1 MSTLYKYET
10 SHFLARN
17 VFVSTLFALCCV
29 CSYSNTSFSLNSFEY
44 FDIKN
49 APPKLNFI
57 CPPLG
62 VYFIFRAA
70 LFYILKIRYTFLMR
84 KFQVV
89 SPYQPSGDQGEAI
102 EKLSAGFL
110 AGDRFQTLKGVT
122 GSGKTF
128 TMAKIIEKVQRPTLI
143 ISHNKTL
150 SAQLFREFKSFF
162 PNNAV
167 EYFVSYYDYYQPEAY
182 VPARDLYI
190 EKDASINDEID
201 KLRLAATYSLMER
214 RDVIVVATVSC
225 IYGLGMPD
233 LYKDMRVHIEKGE
246 ILDLRKFERD
256 LASIQYQ
263 RNDMVLDRGNFRVRG
278 DVIEVY
284 PPYMETD
291 TAYRIELDFDEV
303 ARILRFNVLNRAT
316 EEELDEMQFY
326 PAKHFVVPHETLV
339 SATERIQKELE
350 ERVETLQT
358 AGKMIEAE
366 RLKTRTTYDI
376 EMMKEMGYCS
386 GIENYSGPI
395 SGRKTGEPPATL
407 LHYFPD
413 DFLCLIDEA
422 HVTVPQ
428 IGAMY
433 EGDRSRKQNLIDF
446 GFRLPSA
453 LDNRPLKADEFWKKM
468 NQVIY
473 VTATPRVEEI
483 KQSTQVVEQIIRPTG
498 LLDPIIDVR
507 PSEGQMEDIYK
518 EVKARIEKGERSLIL
533 TLTKKMA
540 EDLTDYLLGL
550 NLKVKYIHS
559 EIDTFERVEILKSLR
574 VGEIDVLI
582 GINLLREGI
591 DLPEVSFIAILDADK
606 IGFLRSTTSLIQI
619 VGRAARNE
627 NGMVV
632 MYADNLTPAIK
643 ETVSETKRRREIQQK
658 YNEEHGITPHTVSK
672 AVQDILVRQQAN
684 AEEEAEIELGVL
696 KKSANLFDPK
706 QRKKLIDALKKQM
719 SDYADRLEY
728 EQAAAVRDQISEIER
743 TYGNGK

>member
-1 MSTLYKYET
+1 
-10 SHFLARN
+10 
-17 VFVSTLFALCCV
+17 
-29 CSYSNTSFSLNSFEY
+29 
-44 FDIKN
+44 
-49 APPKLNFI
+49 
-57 CPPLG
+57 
-62 VYFIFRAA
+62 
-70 LFYILKIRYTFLMR
+70 MR
-84 KFQVV
+84 KFEVI
-89 SPYQPSGDQGEAI
+89 SPFLPSGDQGEAI
-102 EKLSAGFL
+102 ERLAAGFL
-110 AGDRFQTLKGVT
+110 RGDRYQTLKGVT

-150 SAQLFREFKSFF
+150 SAQLYREFKSFF

-190 EKDASINDEID
+190 EKDAAINDEID

-233 LYKDMRVHIEKGE
+233 LYKEMRVHIEKGE
-246 ILDLRKFERD
+246 ALDLRRFERD
-256 LASIQYQ
+256 LASIQYV

-291 TAYRIELDFDEV
+291 TAYRIELDFDE
-303 ARILRFNVLNRAT
+303 ISSIKRFDVLNRNT

-326 PAKHFVVPHETLV
+326 PAKHFVVPHEALV
-339 SATERIQKELE
+339 SATERIEKELE
-350 ERVETLQT
+350 ERLETLRA
-358 AGKMIEAE
+358 AGKMLEAE
-366 RLKTRTTYDI
+366 RLKARTTYDI

-395 SGRKTGEPPATL
+395 SGRNPGEPPATL

-453 LDNRPLKADEFWKKM
+453 LDNRPLKFDEFSAKM
-468 NQVIY
+468 NQIIY
-473 VTATPRVEEI
+473 VTATPREQEI
-483 KQSTQVVEQIIRPTG
+483 RQSSQVVEQIIRPTG
-498 LLDPIIDVR
+498 LLDPIIDIR
-507 PSEGQMEDIYK
+507 PSEGQMEDIYRETK
-518 EVKARIEKGERSLIL
+518 ERIERGERSLIL

-550 NLKVKYIHS
+550 GLKVKYIHS

-574 VGEIDVLI
+574 TGEIDVLI

-627 NGMVV
+627 NGKVV
-632 MYADNLTPAIK
+632 MYADNMTPAIK

-658 YNEEHGITPHTVSK
+658 YNEEHGITPRTVSK
-672 AVQDILVRQQAN
+672 AVQDILVRQQSDAQ
-684 AEEEAEIELGVL
+684 EETEIELAVI

-706 QRKKLIDALKKQM
+706 QRRKVIDALKKEM
-719 SDYADRLEY
+719 GDYADRLEY
-728 EQAAAVRDQISEIER
+728 EQAASVRDQILEIER
-743 TYGNGK
+743 TYGKK

>member
-1 MSTLYKYET
+1 
-10 SHFLARN
+10 
-17 VFVSTLFALCCV
+17 
-29 CSYSNTSFSLNSFEY
+29 
-44 FDIKN
+44 
-49 APPKLNFI
+49 
-57 CPPLG
+57 
-62 VYFIFRAA
+62 
-70 LFYILKIRYTFLMR
+70 MR
-84 KFQVV
+84 KFKVV
-89 SPYQPSGDQGEAI
+89 APYEPSGDQGQAI
-102 EKLSAGFL
+102 EKLSEGFL
-110 AGDRFQTLKGVT
+110 RGDRYQTLKGVT

-150 SAQLFREFKSFF
+150 SAQLYREFKSFF
-162 PNNAV
+162 PENAV

-190 EKDASINDEID
+190 EKDADVNKEID
-201 KLRLAATYSLMER
+201 QLRLKATYSLMER

-233 LYKDMRVHIEKGE
+233 LYKEMRVHIEKGE
-246 ILDLRKFERD
+246 IFDTRKFERQMT
-256 LASIQYQ
+256 SIQYQ
-263 RNDMVLDRGNFRVRG
+263 RNDMVLERGNFRVRG
-278 DVIEVY
+278 DVIEVF

-291 TAYRIELDFDEV
+291 TAYRIELDFDE
-303 ARILRFNVLNRAT
+303 ISSIKRFNVLTREI

-326 PAKHFVVPHETLV
+326 PSKHFVVPQDALFK
-339 SATERIQKELE
+339 ATDRILE
-350 ERVETLQT
+350 EMAEQVKKFQIEQKPL
-358 AGKMIEAE
+358 EAE
-366 RLKTRTTYDI
+366 RIKSRTTYDV

-395 SGRKTGEPPATL
+395 SGRKRGEPPATL

-453 LDNRPLKADEFWKKM
+453 LDNRPLKFDEFEKKL

-473 VTATPRVEEI
+473 VTATPRKEEI
-483 KQSTQVVEQIIRPTG
+483 KQSTQVVEQLIRPTG
-498 LLDPIIDVR
+498 LLDPIIEVR
-507 PSEGQMEDIYK
+507 PSEGQMEDIYN
-518 EVKARIEKGERSLIL
+518 EVKKRIEKHERSLIL

-550 NLKVKYIHS
+550 NLRVKYIHS

-574 VGEIDVLI
+574 LGEIDVLI

-632 MYADNLTPAIK
+632 MYADAITPAIK
-643 ETVSETKRRREIQQK
+643 ETVEETKRRRAIQQK

-672 AVQDILVRQQAN
+672 AVQDILVRQQKD
-684 AEEEAEIELGVL
+684 AEENEKMQLEVL
-696 KKSANLFDPK
+696 KKNANLFDPK
-706 QRKKLIDALKKQM
+706 QRKKLIEALKKEM
-719 SDYADRLEY
+719 SDCADRLEY
-728 EQAAAVRDQISEIER
+728 EEAAAIRDQIQEIEN
-743 TYGNGK
+743 TYGKT

>member
-1 MSTLYKYET
+1 
-10 SHFLARN
+10 
-17 VFVSTLFALCCV
+17 
-29 CSYSNTSFSLNSFEY
+29 
-44 FDIKN
+44 
-49 APPKLNFI
+49 
-57 CPPLG
+57 
-62 VYFIFRAA
+62 
-70 LFYILKIRYTFLMR
+70 MR

-89 SPYQPSGDQGEAI
+89 SPYEPSGDQAQAI
-102 EKLSAGFL
+102 DKLSEGFL
-110 AGDRFQTLKGVT
+110 RGDRYQTLKGVT

-128 TMAKIIEKVQRPTLI
+128 TMAKIIERVQRPTLI

-150 SAQLFREFKSFF
+150 SAQLYREFKSFF

-190 EKDASINDEID
+190 EKDAATNKEID
-201 KLRLAATYSLMER
+201 ALRLKATYSLMER

-233 LYKDMRVHIEKGE
+233 LYKEMRVHIEKGE
-246 ILDLRKFERD
+246 ILDLRKFERA
-256 LASIQYQ
+256 LCSIQYT
-263 RNDMVLDRGNFRVRG
+263 RNDMAMDRGNFRVRG

-291 TAYRIELDFDEV
+291 TAYRIELDFDEI
-303 ARILRFNVLNRAT
+303 ARIRRFNVITREI

-326 PAKHFVVPHETLV
+326 PAKHFVVPQEALL
-339 SATERIQKELE
+339 SATERIEKELE
-350 ERVETLQT
+350 ERLETLNAQ
-358 AGKMIEAE
+358 GKLLEAE

-386 GIENYSGPI
+386 GIENYSAPI

-413 DFLCLIDEA
+413 DFLCMMDEA

-433 EGDRSRKQNLIDF
+433 EGDRSRKQNLVDF

-453 LDNRPLKADEFWKKM
+453 LDNRPLKFEEFEKKL

-473 VTATPRVEEI
+473 VTATPRKEEI
-483 KQSTQVVEQIIRPTG
+483 AQSTQVVEQIIRPTG
-498 LLDPIIDVR
+498 LLDPIIDIR
-507 PSEGQMEDIYK
+507 PSEGQMEDIYN
-518 EVKARIEKGERSLIL
+518 EVKQRIAKGERSLIL

-574 VGEIDVLI
+574 AGEIDVLI

-619 VGRAARNE
+619 IGRAARNE
-627 NGMVV
+627 NGTVV
-632 MYADNLTPAIK
+632 MYADVMTPAIK
-643 ETVSETKRRREIQQK
+643 EAVGETRRRREIQQK
-658 YNEEHGITPHTVSK
+658 WNEEHGITPHTVSK
-672 AVQDILVRQQAN
+672 AVQDILVRQQKDAEEN
-684 AEEEAEIELGVL
+684 AEVELGFL
-696 KKSANLFDPK
+696 KKSANLFDAK
-706 QRKKLIDALKKQM
+706 QRKKLIEALKKEM
-719 SDYADRLEY
+719 SDCADRLEY
-728 EQAAAVRDQISEIER
+728 EQAAAIRDQIKEIEE
-743 TYGNGK
+743 TYGKKK

>member
-1 MSTLYKYET
+1 
-10 SHFLARN
+10 
-17 VFVSTLFALCCV
+17 
-29 CSYSNTSFSLNSFEY
+29 
-44 FDIKN
+44 
-49 APPKLNFI
+49 
-57 CPPLG
+57 
-62 VYFIFRAA
+62 
-70 LFYILKIRYTFLMR
+70 MR
-84 KFQVV
+84 KFKVV
-89 SPYQPSGDQGEAI
+89 APYEPSGDQGQAI
-102 EKLSAGFL
+102 EKLSEGFL
-110 AGDRFQTLKGVT
+110 RGDRYQTLKGVT

-150 SAQLFREFKSFF
+150 SAQLYREFKSFF
-162 PNNAV
+162 PEIAV

-190 EKDASINDEID
+190 EKDADVNKEID
-201 KLRLAATYSLMER
+201 QLRLKATYSLMER

-233 LYKDMRVHIEKGE
+233 LYKEMRVHIEKGE
-246 ILDLRKFERD
+246 IFDTRKFERQMT
-256 LASIQYQ
+256 SIQYQ
-263 RNDMVLDRGNFRVRG
+263 RNDMVLERGNFRVRG
-278 DVIEVY
+278 DVIEVF

-291 TAYRIELDFDEV
+291 TAYRIELDFDE
-303 ARILRFNVLNRAT
+303 ISSIKRFNVLTREI

-326 PAKHFVVPHETLV
+326 PSKHFVVPQDALFK
-339 SATERIQKELE
+339 ATDRILE
-350 ERVETLQT
+350 EMAEQVKKFQIEQKPL
-358 AGKMIEAE
+358 EAE
-366 RLKTRTTYDI
+366 RIKSRTTYDV

-395 SGRKTGEPPATL
+395 SGRKRGEPPATL

-453 LDNRPLKADEFWKKM
+453 LDNRPLKFDEFEKKL

-473 VTATPRVEEI
+473 VTATPRKEEI
-483 KQSTQVVEQIIRPTG
+483 KQSTQVVEQLIRPTG
-498 LLDPIIDVR
+498 LLDPIIEVR
-507 PSEGQMEDIYK
+507 PSEGQMEDIYN
-518 EVKARIEKGERSLIL
+518 EVKKRIEKHERSLIL

-550 NLKVKYIHS
+550 SLKVKYIHS

-574 VGEIDVLI
+574 LGEIDVLI

-619 VGRAARNE
+619 VGRAARN
-627 NGMVV
+627 
-632 MYADNLTPAIK
+632 
-643 ETVSETKRRREIQQK
+643 
-658 YNEEHGITPHTVSK
+658 
-672 AVQDILVRQQAN
+672 
-684 AEEEAEIELGVL
+684 
-696 KKSANLFDPK
+696 
-706 QRKKLIDALKKQM
+706 
-719 SDYADRLEY
+719 
-728 EQAAAVRDQISEIER
+728 
-743 TYGNGK
+743 